1 MTSYVFQVSRAA
13 CRIEGRSVLKLEVC
27 CRSTWGKWTAAY
39 KLQAFLE
46 AAIGVD
52 RLKTIQRDL
61 VAFQA
66 SIA

>member
-1 MTSYVFQVSRAA
+1 MLT
-13 CRIEGRSVLKLEVC
+13 LEVC
-27 CRSTWGKWTAAY
+27 CRATWGKWTAAY